1 MQHVE
6 LYTDTCNILFEM
18 ISCSIRQNKYARI
31 FNGTNTVFSNS
42 KGPWAKASERWENP
56 YAASSACGQ
65 RSAYVVRAQCT
76 PCEAP

>member
-6 LYTDTCNILFEM
+6 LYTDTCNMLFEM

-42 KGPWAKASERWENP
+42 TGPWPKLQKGGKIHMLRLQHVV
-56 YAASSACGQ
+56 SA
-65 RSAYVVRAQCT
+65 VRT
-76 PCEAP
+76 S